1 MSQINSSQPLFSVQS
16 IQMGDSAPKSLQGSF
31 QLPNGKTLN
40 ISLNSVTVRNNNTSS
55 FIGKFFSTLR
65 RLHESR
71 SSHHFQF
78 EGKEVKVSK
87 KEMSRAVAK
96 QLLEGTKVQ
105 DAFEKGGDSQKIAQK
120 KAQNVQDIF
129 EKNATEWIQHAS
141 SLEKGT
147 STTFRSGTMKFAV
160 MKKDTGEIDI
170 QLKGKTLGE
179 GSFKTAKAS
188 FSLLHNVQ
196 EAKTQPRKSLEG
208 EDRKQAV
215 NDIKKEY
222 NISRVCQKNKIPFT
236 MQLHQVR
243 NPKTGKIANFGEMCD
258 KGELGGILSNRKV
271 PFSQKVGLLKDTAKG
286 LAHFHKAGLC
296 HLDIKPENIFV
307 KTNEEGKLEPRI
319 GDFGFAEK
327 IGATKDSTFGTP
339 FYVAPEMLH
348 NNDKAAYSGAMD
360 VFSFGVMLFD
370 AIKSKTSP
378 PLFNVDLDRG
388 QFQQLDPRAHQ
399 NVQQQFRKQPQNAY
413 KELIADC
420 VQLDPSKRPTM
431 EEVYNRLNF
440 IQKTLENR

>member
-1 MSQINSSQPLFSVQS
+1 MSQINSSQPPFSVQS
-16 IQMGDSAPKSLQGSF
+16 IQMGDSAPKSLQGAF

-96 QLLEGTKVQ
+96 QLLEGEKVQ

-120 KAQNVQDIF
+120 KAKSVQDIF
-129 EKNATEWIQHAS
+129 EKNAIEWIRHAS

-147 STTFRSGTMKFAV
+147 STTFRSGSMKFAV

-196 EAKTQPRKSLEG
+196 EAKTQPRKSLQG
-208 EDRKQAV
+208 EDRRQAV

-222 NISRVCQKNKIPFT
+222 KISCVCRQKNIPFAI
-236 MQLHQVR
+236 QLHQIC
-243 NPKTGKIANFGEMCD
+243 NPKTGKIANLGEMCD
-258 KGELGGILSNRKV
+258 KGELKGILSNGKV
-271 PFSQKVGLLKDTAKG
+271 PFSQKVDLLKNTAHG
-286 LAHFHKAGLC
+286 LHRFHKAGLC

-307 KTNEEGKLEPRI
+307 KTNEEEKLEPRI

-327 IGATKDSTFGTP
+327 IGSRKDGTFGTP
-339 FYVAPEMLH
+339 LYIAPEML
-348 NNDKAAYSGAMD
+348 NDRTIAYSGAMD

-370 AIKSKTSP
+370 AIKSEKSP
-378 PLFNVDLDRG
+378 PLFDVDMKNQR
-388 QFQQLDPRAHQ
+388 FQQTDPRAHYH
-399 NVQQQFRKQPQNAY
+399 VQKQLREPPKDAY
-413 KELIADC
+413 RELIADC

-431 EEVYNRLNF
+431 EEVYKRLNF
-440 IQKTLENR
+440 IQKALENR